1 MTFSLPRHALVI
13 GMGKSG
19 IAATRLL
26 RDLGAAVR
34 VYDRNARIESLPEGV
49 ESFLGAAEPPPEAFT
64 GIDALILSPGV
75 PPQTIVQRCRERAPT
90 AAIHGELGLALQ
102 LLPATP
108 PRLSLITGTNGKST
122 VTALLGA
129 LLRAAGRDVFV
140 GGNLGDP
147 VAERV
152 RLSACEGHPWPT
164 DLVLECS
171 SYQLETF
178 PKVSTQVAMLLNVT
192 PDHIDR
198 YPSMEVYARTKARIF
213 AGLGPDDLALLD
225 AADPW
230 TEALAPAG
238 ARRVHRVGG
247 GDAAQLGPDE
257 ALCLPGEPPI
267 PRHRLRLAGT
277 HNAKNALFA
286 LVAARHLGVSRDAC
300 LAGLDGFEGLPHRMQ
315 WVRELDGVTYYD
327 DSKATNAVSAVAGLR
342 GLPAPFVLIAGGLG
356 KGDDLSE
363 LAALVQRQARAVVGI
378 GTTATTFA
386 ALAGDR
392 CPGVVA
398 PDLTEAVRI
407 ARSYARPGDIVVLS
421 PACAS
426 FDQFRS
432 YAHRGRVFAE
442 AVRAL

>member
-1 MTFSLPRHALVI
+1 RRRHLRPRDDQRDRASRLVQAHRAPRVPHGAHPPPLRAQGLGRAEGHRPVLDHQHHARPRRPGDAETPVTFSLPRHALVI

-49 ESFLGAAEPPPEAFT
+49 ESFLGAAEPPPEAVT

-171 SYQLETF
+171 SF
-178 PKVSTQVAMLLNVT
+178 
-192 PDHIDR
+192 
-198 YPSMEVYARTKARIF
+198 
-213 AGLGPDDLALLD
+213 
-225 AADPW
+225 
-230 TEALAPAG
+230 
-238 ARRVHRVGG
+238 
-247 GDAAQLGPDE
+247 
-257 ALCLPGEPPI
+257 
-267 PRHRLRLAGT
+267 
-277 HNAKNALFA
+277 
-286 LVAARHLGVSRDAC
+286 
-300 LAGLDGFEGLPHRMQ
+300 
-315 WVRELDGVTYYD
+315 
-327 DSKATNAVSAVAGLR
+327 
-342 GLPAPFVLIAGGLG
+342 
-356 KGDDLSE
+356 
-363 LAALVQRQARAVVGI
+363 
-378 GTTATTFA
+378 
-386 ALAGDR
+386 
-392 CPGVVA
+392 
-398 PDLTEAVRI
+398 
-407 ARSYARPGDIVVLS
+407 
-421 PACAS
+421 
-426 FDQFRS
+426 
-432 YAHRGRVFAE
+432 
-442 AVRAL
+442 